1 MKMILLL
8 FVSCGGEVPLG
19 FTSKLT
25 IFFDSRAVKCI
36 FFVCY
41 FVHSNG
47 ILLESNSKVQRE
59 SNRNN
64 HLAKVPLVERR
75 GDQVL
80 TEPRL
85 NLIVLTYFLIF
96 VLAKPFAIDAQNEF
110 GVLKIE
116 G

>member
-1 MKMILLL
+1 MHL
-8 FVSCGGEVPLG
+8 F
-19 FTSKLT
+19 
-25 IFFDSRAVKCI
+25 FFC
-36 FFVCY
+36 FFL
-41 FVHSNG
+41 HANG
-47 ILLESNSKVQRE
+47 ILHESNSKVQRE

-85 NLIVLTYFLIF
+85 NAFALTDFLIF
-96 VLAKPFAIDAQNEF
+96 VLAEPRAIDAQNEF
-110 GVLKIE
+110 GFLKIE